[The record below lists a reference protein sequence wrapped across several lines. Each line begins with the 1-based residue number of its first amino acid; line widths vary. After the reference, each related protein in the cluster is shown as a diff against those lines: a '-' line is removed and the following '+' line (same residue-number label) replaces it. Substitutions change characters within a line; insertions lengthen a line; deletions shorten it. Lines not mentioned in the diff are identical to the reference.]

1 LVKELVTCEEIPID
15 IQTTSKQNTPL
26 HLAASRGHLDV
37 VQFLAEQGAN
47 LALTDRKGGNALHYA
62 ASGINGEISREIIE
76 YLVSRG
82 MSFLELANNSS
93 SPLSTAV
100 FTCNIPVIE
109 YWEDN
114 YGNNFDKCVS
124 EITQRALKIARYR
137 KKHIHSERI
146 LQTNIIRVLENF
158 MENRKDKNKERGLAK

>member
-1 LVKELVTCEEIPID
+1 M
-15 IQTTSKQNTPL
+15 

-82 MSFLELANNSS
+82 MSFLTLANNSS

-137 KKHIHSERI
+137 KKHIASEQTVQANIVRI
-146 LQTNIIRVLENF
+146 LENF
-158 MENRKDKNKERGLAK
+158 MKSRIDKNKKKDLAK